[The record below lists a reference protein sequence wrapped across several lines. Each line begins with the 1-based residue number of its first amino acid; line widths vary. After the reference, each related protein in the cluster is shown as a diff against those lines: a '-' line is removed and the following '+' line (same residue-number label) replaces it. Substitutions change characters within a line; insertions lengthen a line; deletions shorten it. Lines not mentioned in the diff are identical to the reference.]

1 MTDKHI
7 TDILDSMALSDLSE
21 SDLESVRT
29 HAALCSDCKR
39 AYEAAQLSTLLLQ
52 ARAAETFEPT
62 VTYQH
67 HPNFAGSL
75 QARAAETF
83 EPTPFF
89 QTRVLAALRERQAQ
103 SKSVFQRLW
112 EASGALVTSMVA
124 TVALLAVLTFFVP
137 GIQPATQQQEIVT
150 ASSSYSADEV
160 FFNQG
165 ESPAEQM
172 SYEQVMATL
181 YESEEGALR

>member
-1 MTDKHI
+1 MKDKHI
-7 TDILDSMALSDLSE
+7 TEILDSMALSDLSE
-21 SDLESVRT
+21 SDLETVRT
-29 HAALCSDCKR
+29 HAALCSDCRR

-52 ARAAETFEPT
+52 E
-62 VTYQH
+62 
-67 HPNFAGSL
+67 
-75 QARAAETF
+75 RAAETF

-112 EASGALVTSMVA
+112 EASGALVTSMAA

-137 GIQPATQQQEIVT
+137 GIQPTTTQQELAT

-172 SYEQVMATL
+172 SYEQVLTTL
-181 YESEEGALR
+181 YESEEGALK

>member
-1 MTDKHI
+1 MKDKHI
-7 TDILDSMALSDLSE
+7 TEILDSMPLSDLSE
-21 SDLESVRT
+21 SDLESVRI
-29 HAALCSDCKR
+29 HAALCSDCRR

-52 ARAAETFEPT
+52 E
-62 VTYQH
+62 
-67 HPNFAGSL
+67 
-75 QARAAETF
+75 RAAETF

-112 EASGALVTSMVA
+112 EASGALVTSMAA

-137 GIQPATQQQEIVT
+137 GIQPAANTQQQEIAT

-172 SYEQVMATL
+172 SYEQVLTTL
-181 YESEEGALR
+181 YESDEGALR